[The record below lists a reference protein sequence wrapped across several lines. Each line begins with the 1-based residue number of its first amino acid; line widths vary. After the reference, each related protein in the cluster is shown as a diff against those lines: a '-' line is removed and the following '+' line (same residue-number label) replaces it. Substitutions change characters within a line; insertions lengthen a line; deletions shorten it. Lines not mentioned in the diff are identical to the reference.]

1 MAAMILV
8 SFPFRLFWLLAFLLC
23 TAGPCVASIGVESAE
38 TPAFSQVAEHTGFG
52 TAGYFIKAFKK
63 KVSLTPNEY
72 KKSLKKLGK

>member
-1 MAAMILV
+1 MK
-8 SFPFRLFWLLAFLLC
+8 LLSV
-23 TAGPCVASIGVESAE
+23 GDE
-38 TPAFSQVAEHTGFG
+38 TVSQVAEHTGFG